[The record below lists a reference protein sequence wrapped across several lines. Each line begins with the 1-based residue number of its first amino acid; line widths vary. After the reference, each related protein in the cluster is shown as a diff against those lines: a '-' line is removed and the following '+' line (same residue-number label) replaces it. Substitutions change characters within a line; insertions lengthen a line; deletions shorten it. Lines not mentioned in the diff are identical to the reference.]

1 MNFQKFIENRIAN
14 IQASDSFAF
23 AAAIGLGPWLVPLGP
38 AIIFG
43 YALFVSTPTDMAEFR
58 TITAVAVAVAL
69 IVAGAVSSHNAI
81 ISGGSGPWSLVIGYI
96 ALEIVGLWLM
106 TVSFDV
112 KVVGTVA
119 SLLTLIVYLSRS
131 TAKEIDTT
139 KAETKRADKT
149 KLDYQIEQARLEADH
164 RRAMAAKEAELKHAE
179 KLARIEAKKVS
190 APKLSQ
196 NVSQEKTLETLK
208 TEIIAELGQEKPNMS
223 QLARRLDIGRGTLY
237 RHLGTLAE
245 TGQVIK
251 NGNGYELA
259 KK

>member
-1 MNFQKFIENRIAN
+1 
-14 IQASDSFAF
+14 
-23 AAAIGLGPWLVPLGP
+23 
-38 AIIFG
+38 
-43 YALFVSTPTDMAEFR
+43 
-58 TITAVAVAVAL
+58 
-69 IVAGAVSSHNAI
+69 
-81 ISGGSGPWSLVIGYI
+81 
-96 ALEIVGLWLM
+96 
-106 TVSFDV
+106 
-112 KVVGTVA
+112 
-119 SLLTLIVYLSRS
+119 
-131 TAKEIDTT
+131 
-139 KAETKRADKT
+139 
-149 KLDYQIEQARLEADH
+149 QARLEADH

-190 APKLSQ
+190 ATVSSTVPKLSQ